1 MEHAQRIAPAP
12 ITAGGSA
19 ADLVDGAFHAYN
31 AARLKEACRLLA
43 REVLTP
49 GVTVGWTISGALTPA
64 GLGRSCLVPL
74 MQAGWVDWLVATG
87 ANLYHDLHQ
96 ALDLPLMAGRPN
108 LDDRKLREEGL
119 VRIYDIVMP
128 YDVLLSTDTFVR
140 STLEHVPPQ
149 PLTTPQLHAILGR
162 AAAEAR
168 LARGVAHATVLEAA
182 AELSVP
188 VFCPAPGD
196 SSIGMNLAALSL
208 QGKGPSLDVAGDVNY
223 SAAIV
228 WDAKRA
234 GQSAVVII
242 GGGTPKNFALQT
254 EPHLQEVLGLADV
267 GHDFMVQITD
277 ARPDTGGLS
286 GATPSEAVSWGK
298 INPDEL
304 DRTVVVYLDATVALP
319 LLTAY
324 LMERATRRTPSRLF
338 ARREELVGGLMT
350 ASRQGATRE

>member
-1 MEHAQRIAPAP
+1 MSNPLEHARRIAPAP
-12 ITAGGSA
+12 ITSGGTV
-19 ADLVDGAFHAYN
+19 ADVIDGAFHAYN
-31 AARLKEACRLLA
+31 AARLKEACHLLA
-43 REVLTP
+43 REILTP

-74 MQAGWVDWLVATG
+74 MQRGWVDWLVATG

-96 ALDLPLMAGRPN
+96 ALDMPLMAGRPN
-108 LDDRKLREEGL
+108 MDDRKLRADGL

-128 YDVLLSTDTFVR
+128 YEVLLSTDRFVR
-140 STLEHVPPQ
+140 STLEHVPTGPI
-149 PLTTPQLHAILGR
+149 TTPQLHAILGR

-168 LARGVAHATVLEAA
+168 SARGVRDATVLETAE
-182 AELSVP
+182 ELSVP

-208 QGKGPSLDVAGDVNY
+208 EGKGPALDVAGDVNY

-234 GQSAVVII
+234 GRSAVVII

-298 INPDEL
+298 INPEEL
-304 DRTVVVYLDATVALP
+304 HRTVVVYIDATVALP

-324 LMERATRRTPSRLF
+324 LMERATPRPASRLLQ
-338 ARREELVGGLMT
+338 RRGELVRGL
-350 ASRQGATRE
+350 ASARPA